1 MSRQPPANTPLDWS
15 NPLTKGIDWAYN
27 FATGVTGAPSQGK
40 NIITP
45 DIVDFTDS
53 VSNTGQ
59 WGFVRHMVTS
69 ESATDRWDSKYIAS
83 YQTGD
88 MTVMVL
94 CRFPT
99 GATQGTIISQREG
112 ANQNWQLYWDTN
124 DLTWRGVGLAS
135 IGTGAYEA
143 DTWMMIGAYCN
154 GSDTWGYKNGVQLG
168 TSGIYVNSPSTARP
182 ISIGHRWDTYPTAAY
197 EGTMHVALAVIWR
210 RQLSAAEHISFAA
223 DPWQVFQ
230 PQRII
235 VPTFPYVPTDEAP
248 VGEPNASGTPTI
260 TAATASGTAALLA
273 TGLTASGSPTVT
285 AATAS
290 GYANA
295 SNVII
300 TDVNTTESWNDGAT
314 GLVITGSGFV

>member
-1 MSRQPPANTPLDWS
+1 MRKWTKQPPANTPLDWS

-27 FATGVTGAPSQGK
+27 FAAGVTGAPSQGK

-53 VSNTGQ
+53 VSNTGR

-197 EGTMHVALAVIWR
+197 EGTMHAALAVIWR

-248 VGEPNASGTPTI
+248 VGDITLTPGTGSLNLTGYTPTVDRGAENI
-260 TAATASGTAALLA
+260 TIEI
-273 TGLTASGSPTVT
+273 PVW
-285 AATAS
+285 
-290 GYANA
+290 YR
-295 SNVII
+295 
-300 TDVNTTESWNDGAT
+300 
-314 GLVITGSGFV
+314 